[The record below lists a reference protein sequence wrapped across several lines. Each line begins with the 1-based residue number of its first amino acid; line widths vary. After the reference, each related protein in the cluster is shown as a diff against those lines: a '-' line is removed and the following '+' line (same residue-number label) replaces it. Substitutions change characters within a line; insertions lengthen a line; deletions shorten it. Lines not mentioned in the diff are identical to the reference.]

1 MNRIGYDLH
10 RPPVLGVED
19 ENGYLRSGVRMF
31 HDLTRLITTPQRDK
45 EWGLRTSNILR

>member
-31 HDLTRLITTPQRDK
+31 HDLTRLITTPRGRK
-45 EWGLRTSNILR
+45 NGG